1 VSSSSPRRE
10 RILQAAERLFR
21 HYGPAKTTMAEIAR
35 ASGVG
40 VGSLYLDFASK
51 DAILGEL
58 GTARVRR
65 VAERMREAGSGEGS
79 ARERLVRMLEARV
92 VALFDVADEGR
103 HACDLLRC
111 NNGHAPGAS
120 DVETSARSAESP
132 AAVSI
137 GFGAPERALLLEA
150 LAEVVGHGDGGTG
163 DGGIGAEHALNLL
176 EIAFAA
182 LTPPQL
188 YRLDRQ
194 TALVLASG
202 LARAAVYGLG
212 AATEGSAAQR

>member
-1 VSSSSPRRE
+1 
-10 RILQAAERLFR
+10 
-21 HYGPAKTTMAEIAR
+21 MAEIAR

-51 DAILGEL
+51 DAILDEL
-58 GTARVRR
+58 GTERVRR

-79 ARERLVRMLEARV
+79 ARERLVRMLETRV

-111 NNGHAPGAS
+111 HGGRTNGAS
-120 DVETSARSAESP
+120 ELETSARTVESM

-137 GFGAPERALLLEA
+137 GFGGPERELLLDA
-150 LAEVVGHGDGGTG
+150 LAEVVGRGDGGLS
-163 DGGIGAEHALNLL
+163 AEHSLHLL

-194 TALVLASG
+194 TALMLASG

-212 AATEGSAAQR
+212 APSEAPPSQS